1 MQEELSNRQERPE
14 GMPYLHWRVLEAIPQ
29 GKENSIPIAYL
40 MEKLA
45 ISQLDRR
52 KVNNIINDLINDY
65 NCAIGTSSQ
74 KETRGIFLIED
85 ERDLTLS
92 LRTLH
97 TRAIS
102 NLDRGRKIVENFNNK
117 YQLNMD
123 LSYSEDTEDFGYLD

>member
-1 MQEELSNRQERPE
+1 MQIASTEEKERPQ

-65 NCAIGTSSQ
+65 DYAIGTSSQ
-74 KETRGIFLIED
+74 KDSRGIFLIED
-85 ERDLTLS
+85 ERDLNLAAHTLNG
-92 LRTLH
+92 
-97 TRAIS
+97 RAMAILNRQKKIS
-102 NLDRGRKIVENFNNK
+102 DNFENK
-117 YQLNMD
+117 KKKK
-123 LSYSEDTEDFGYLD
+123 GA

>member
-1 MQEELSNRQERPE
+1 MQIASTEKRERPE

-65 NCAIGTSSQ
+65 DYAIGTSSQ
-74 KETRGIFLIED
+74 KDSRGIFLIED
-85 ERDLTLS
+85 ERDLNLAAHTLNG
-92 LRTLH
+92 
-97 TRAIS
+97 RAMAILNRQKKIS
-102 NLDRGRKIVENFNNK
+102 ENFENK
-117 YQLNMD
+117 KKKV
-123 LSYSEDTEDFGYLD
+123 GA